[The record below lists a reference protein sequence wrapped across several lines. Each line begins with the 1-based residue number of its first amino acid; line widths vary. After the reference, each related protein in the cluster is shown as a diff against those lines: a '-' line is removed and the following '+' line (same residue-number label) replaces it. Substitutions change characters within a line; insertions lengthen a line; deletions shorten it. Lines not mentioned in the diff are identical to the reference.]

1 MNSPFTMSSVPR
13 IIWTLPILI
22 STRPSMIPFRRCWTT
37 VRTSLK
43 RTRRRLRVYGSSIE
57 GSWRVSSK
65 RVWTK
70 FKRNSVR
77 LAMLPRNTSMN
88 VPLILAR
95 VTFMSRNREWMRPL
109 LYESF
114 ENVLESIG
122 VYKHSKCVQASGRAR
137 QDVQAKWHQSKSLHF
152 VYCSRSRVDE

>member
-1 MNSPFTMSSVPR
+1 M
-13 IIWTLPILI
+13 
-22 STRPSMIPFRRCWTT
+22 
-37 VRTSLK
+37 
-43 RTRRRLRVYGSSIE
+43 YGSSIE

-122 VYKHSKCVQASGRAR
+122 VYKYAECVQASGRAR
-137 QDVQAKWHQSKSLHF
+137 
-152 VYCSRSRVDE
+152 